1 MWRRNG
7 YSMMDQARV
16 YREPRCRS
24 QMLDQDVI
32 MLQVAAAN
40 MDPDEFLINLLAKY
54 QLIEWSGDDFDCSED
69 DSIRQVRLH
78 AKTSIYREGHLLADL
93 VGLTLFLSVPL
104 SARICWGR

>member
-78 AKTSIYREGHLLADL
+78 TKSSIFTCLSLMNAGCFRPDHLGNWN
-93 VGLTLFLSVPL
+93 GLTK
-104 SARICWGR
+104 I

>member
-16 YREPRCRS
+16 YRDPRCRS

-40 MDPDEFLINLLAKY
+40 MDPDEFLINLLGKY

-69 DSIRQVRLH
+69 DSIRQERLH
-78 AKTSIYREGHLLADL
+78 ACCNSLTPL
-93 VGLTLFLSVPL
+93 VEEL
-104 SARICWGR
+104 INK